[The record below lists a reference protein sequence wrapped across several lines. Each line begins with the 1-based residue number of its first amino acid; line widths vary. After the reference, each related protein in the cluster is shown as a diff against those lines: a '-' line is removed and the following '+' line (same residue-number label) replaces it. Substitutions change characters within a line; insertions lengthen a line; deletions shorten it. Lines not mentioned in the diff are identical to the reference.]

1 VSSNAIVSRPVPSDR
16 VWERYTPQQRLARF
30 AVWFFVVL
38 AIVVSLRT
46 VDVITEFLW
55 DAPAQ
60 MKDMLE
66 RMWPIEWSFYKKGV
80 HEALIETIHIAS
92 LGTVMSIGMALPL
105 GFLVARNV
113 TPYPM
118 VNFVARVL
126 LVASRSVNSLVW
138 ALLFV
143 AVFGPGALAGTF
155 AIAFRSVG
163 FVGKLI
169 GEALEETAPGPIEAL
184 VASGSNKG
192 AQMRYGF
199 WPAISPAFWSIVLL
213 RWDINVRES
222 SVLGLVGAGG
232 IGMALNASID
242 TFQWDRVALILVCVF
257 AIVIVAEIVVSQIR
271 KRVL

>member
-1 VSSNAIVSRPVPSDR
+1 MANNWASGDPKIWIRF
-16 VWERYTPQQRLARF
+16 TPQERIARF
-30 AVWFFVVL
+30 FIWFFVVL
-38 AIVVSLRT
+38 AVVVSVQT
-46 VDVITEFLW
+46 VDVIPEFLW

-60 MKDMLE
+60 MKDMFE
-66 RMWPIEWSFYKKGV
+66 RMWPIQWGFYKKGV
-80 HEALIETIHIAS
+80 HEALLETIHIAS
-92 LGTVMSIGMALPL
+92 LGTLMSIGMALPL
-105 GFLVARNV
+105 GFLVANNV
-113 TPYPM
+113 TPFASI
-118 VNFVARVL
+118 NFMARVI

-143 AVFGPGALAGTF
+143 AIFGPGALAGTF

-169 GEALEETAPGPIEAL
+169 GEALQESAQGPIEAL
-184 VASGSNKG
+184 VASGASKG
-192 AQMRYGF
+192 AQIRFGF

-242 TFQWDRVALILVCVF
+242 TFAWDRVALILFCIF
-257 AIVIVAEIVVSQIR
+257 AIVIVAELVVSKVR
-271 KRVL
+271 KKVL